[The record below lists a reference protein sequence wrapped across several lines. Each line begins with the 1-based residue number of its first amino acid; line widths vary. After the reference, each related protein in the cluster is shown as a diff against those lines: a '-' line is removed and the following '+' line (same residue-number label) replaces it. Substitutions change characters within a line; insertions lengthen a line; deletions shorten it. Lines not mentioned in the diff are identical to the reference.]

1 MACFIPAVIEKPPE
15 ICLALYIRE
24 RQVAINFQQAL
35 GTFESALRLRADRAE
50 VLSANLANADTPN
63 YKARDFDFHSALQN
77 AQQQQASGGLHVTQN
92 RHLDAGIGNTPGGA
106 PLSYR
111 TPSQPSIDGNTVD
124 EHIEHAE
131 FMENS
136 LEFQT
141 AFTLL
146 NSRFK
151 GLISAIRGE

>member
-1 MACFIPAVIEKPPE
+1 M
-15 ICLALYIRE
+15 
-24 RQVAINFQQAL
+24 AINFQNAL
-35 GTFESALRLRADRAE
+35 GAFEPALRLRAERAE

-63 YKARDFDFHSALQN
+63 YKARDFDFQAALQN
-77 AQQQQASGGLHVTQN
+77 AQQQQTRGGLLMTQN
-92 RHLDAGIGNTPGGA
+92 RHMDAGLGNTPGGA
-106 PLSYR
+106 LSYR

-151 GLISAIRGE
+151 GLLSAIRGE

>member
-1 MACFIPAVIEKPPE
+1 M
-15 ICLALYIRE
+15 
-24 RQVAINFQQAL
+24 AINFQQAL
-35 GTFESALRLRADRAE
+35 GTYETALRLRAQRAE
-50 VLSANLANADTPN
+50 ILSSNLANADTPN
-63 YKARDFDFHSALQN
+63 YKAKDFDFHTAMQN
-77 AQQQQASGGLHVTQN
+77 AMQPQGTAGLHTTNN
-92 RHLDAGIGNTPGGA
+92 RHQNAGNSVLGT

-111 TPSQPSIDGNTVD
+111 TPTQPSIDGNTVD

-151 GLISAIRGE
+151 GLLSAIRGE

>member
-1 MACFIPAVIEKPPE
+1 
-15 ICLALYIRE
+15 
-24 RQVAINFQQAL
+24 VAINFQQAL
-35 GTFESALRLRADRAE
+35 GTFESALRLRAERAE

-63 YKARDFDFHSALQN
+63 YKARDFDFHTALQN
-77 AQQQQASGGLHVTQN
+77 AQQQAGGGLQVTQN
-92 RHLDAGIGNTPGGA
+92 RHLDAGLGTTPGGA

>member
-1 MACFIPAVIEKPPE
+1 MW
-15 ICLALYIRE
+15 E
-24 RQVAINFQQAL
+24 RQVAINFKQAL
-35 GTFESALRLRADRAE
+35 GTSEPALRLRAQRAE

-63 YKARDFDFHSALQN
+63 YKARDFNFHAALQN
-77 AQQQQASGGLHVTQN
+77 VQQQQTSSGLHTTQI
-92 RHLDAGIGNTPGGA
+92 RHLDGGLPNLPGGS

-111 TPSQPSIDGNTVD
+111 TPTQPSVDGNTVD
-124 EHIEHAE
+124 EHLEHAE
-131 FMENS
+131 FMQNS

>member
-1 MACFIPAVIEKPPE
+1 MAISF
-15 ICLALYIRE
+15 
-24 RQVAINFQQAL
+24 NNAL
-35 GTFESALRLRADRAE
+35 GTYEVALKLRSKRAE
-50 VLSANLANADTPN
+50 VLSSNLANSDTPN
-63 YKARDFDFHSALQN
+63 YKARDFDFHKALNSEMSRRSMSGSASETRVQ
-77 AQQQQASGGLHVTQN
+77 
-92 RHLDAGIGNTPGGA
+92 DMNTMMQ
-106 PLSYR
+106 YR

-131 FMENS
+131 FMENN

-151 GLISAIRGE
+151 GLVSAIRGE

>member
-1 MACFIPAVIEKPPE
+1 M
-15 ICLALYIRE
+15 
-24 RQVAINFQQAL
+24 AINFQQAL
-35 GTFESALRLRADRAE
+35 GTFETALKLRAQRAE

-63 YKARDFDFHSALQN
+63 YKARDFDFHSALQG
-77 AQQQQASGGLHVTQN
+77 AQQQQASGGLHTTQN
-92 RHLDAGIGNTPGGA
+92 RHLDAGLQALPGGTS
-106 PLSYR
+106 LSYR
-111 TPSQPSIDGNTVD
+111 TPAQPSIDGNTVD

>member
-1 MACFIPAVIEKPPE
+1 M
-15 ICLALYIRE
+15 
-24 RQVAINFQQAL
+24 AINFQQAL
-35 GTFESALRLRADRAE
+35 GTFESALRLRSQRAE

-63 YKARDFDFHSALQN
+63 YKARDFDFHAALQS
-77 AQQQQASGGLHVTQN
+77 AQQQQASGGLHTTQS
-92 RHLDAGIGNTPGGA
+92 RHLDGGLPALPGGA
-106 PLSYR
+106 SLSYR
-111 TPSQPSIDGNTVD
+111 TPAQPSVDGNTVD

-131 FMENS
+131 FMQNS

-151 GLISAIRGE
+151 GLMSAIRGE

>member
-1 MACFIPAVIEKPPE
+1 MT
-15 ICLALYIRE
+15 
-24 RQVAINFQQAL
+24 INFQNAL
-35 GTFESALRLRADRAE
+35 GTFEAALRLRSERAE

-63 YKARDFDFHSALQN
+63 YKARDFDFHTALQQ
-77 AQQQQASGGLHVTQN
+77 AQQQQPTRGGLLTTKS
-92 RHLDAGIGNTPGGA
+92 RHMDAGSAIAAGG
-106 PLSYR
+106 PVLSYR
-111 TPSQPSIDGNTVD
+111 TPSQPSVDGNTVD
-124 EHIEHAE
+124 EHIEHAQ

-151 GLISAIRGE
+151 GLVSAIRGE

>member
-1 MACFIPAVIEKPPE
+1 
-15 ICLALYIRE
+15 
-24 RQVAINFQQAL
+24 VAINFQQAL
-35 GTFESALRLRADRAE
+35 GMSESALRLRAQRAE

-63 YKARDFDFHSALQN
+63 YKAKDFDFHAALQN
-77 AQQQQASGGLHVTQN
+77 AQRQQQTRGGLMLTQD
-92 RHLDAGIGNTPGGA
+92 RHIEGGGQMLPGVNM
-106 PLSYR
+106 SYR
-111 TPSQPSIDGNTVD
+111 TPTQPSIDGNTVD

-131 FMENS
+131 FMANS